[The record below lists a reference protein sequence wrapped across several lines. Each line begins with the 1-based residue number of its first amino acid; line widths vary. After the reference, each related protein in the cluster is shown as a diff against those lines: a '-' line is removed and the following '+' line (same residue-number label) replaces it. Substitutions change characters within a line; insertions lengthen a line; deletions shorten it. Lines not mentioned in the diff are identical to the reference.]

1 MIGDTFTING
11 KSFTIK
17 NNFTLG
23 DKRKI
28 NALQSKF
35 NDLVDSK
42 LETTELI
49 DEQLRL
55 SNEQDE
61 LMASLL
67 VKILGLTND
76 DLDKLSYPDE
86 VTSVFQTMIQ
96 ISTVPKKKES
106 RQSDS
111 PISQEIPISPKS

>member
-1 MIGDTFTING
+1 MIGDTFSVNG
-11 KSFTIK
+11 KSFVIK

-28 NALQSKF
+28 NSLQSKF
-35 NDLVDSK
+35 NDLVDSNMD
-42 LETTELI
+42 TTTLI

-61 LMASLL
+61 LMADLL
-67 VKILGLTND
+67 GKILGLTSD
-76 DLDKLSYPDE
+76 DLDKLSYPEE
-86 VTSVFQTMIQ
+86 VTSCFQTMIQ

-106 RQSDS
+106 KPSDL
-111 PISQEIPISPKS
+111 PISQTT